1 MPPNEDA
8 GTAAPRDVMASIIKL
23 ILFVLAAS
31 LSACGTVISPADLKR
46 LSNEQVIDLPKG
58 YTHVLPPAG
67 LYDNRWKHELAA
79 GRYIAELEGPDGTYF
94 RGSPGCVGWSLAST
108 GGQEVAAPKVVLLDG
123 GIFMPRNAAEPAKI
137 YVYLGTDRWA
147 TSAEPS
153 ALPAESAVSIAQSAA
168 PKAGAAAT
176 GVGAGVGMAV
186 VDAIIASERGKI
198 GFQPP
203 VAGLRE
209 AVAAR

>member
-1 MPPNEDA
+1 
-8 GTAAPRDVMASIIKL
+8 MASTIKF

-31 LSACGTVISPADLKR
+31 LAACGTVINPADLKR
-46 LSNEQVIDLPKG
+46 PSNERVIDLSKG

-79 GRYIAELEGPDGTYF
+79 VRYIAELEGPDGTYF

-108 GGQEVAAPKVVLLDG
+108 GGKEVTAPMVVRWDG
-123 GIFMPRNAAEPAKI
+123 GIFMPRNATEPAKI
-137 YVYLGTDRWA
+137 YIYLGTDRWA
-147 TSAEPS
+147 QSAEPA
-153 ALPAESAVSIAQSAA
+153 ALPAETAAQIAQSAA
-168 PKAGAAAT
+168 PKAGATAT
-176 GVGAGVGMAV
+176 GVGAGLGMAV

-203 VAGLRE
+203 VVGLRD